1 MLIKAKVLSCF
12 LLCIVIMAVTSIE
25 TLKPAL
31 AAEQNTYAAVA
42 PDLSGRGAGDTGP
55 VDEVSLYIPH
65 RFHTFEN
72 LDRVNTTKDPTF
84 GPQTVTVL
92 DRSGDDMFLIS
103 TYLGPRWI
111 CLRDGYE
118 KIVNPYVPYSYE
130 QQIRD
135 AIKLAGMY
143 PELISVFEIGRSV
156 EDRQIITIQLG
167 KGKKSLIMVG
177 SHHARE
183 YITSAYLMKMIDEY
197 AYAYH
202 TTGRFGSY
210 DIKKLLDSVT
220 IHVVVMLNPDGVNL
234 VQNGPDSVRD
244 RAALDKINMLKSTYD
259 EWKSNING
267 VNLNAN
273 YPAEWNLKMSTGAP
287 DSETFKGY
295 KAGSEPE
302 VRALMAY
309 TKKNNFKL
317 AVSFHSKGEVVYWA
331 DKRTQYDFG
340 GQRKIADAIVKST
353 GYLLLPVSLRPSI
366 YAAGYEN
373 WFRAEFR
380 RPAFCIELTPL
391 SGNNNPHND
400 SDFDSLVWNKAR
412 YLGAVLAAEC
422 LKL

>member
-1 MLIKAKVLSCF
+1 MLIKAKILSCF
-12 LLCIVIMAVTSIE
+12 LLCIVILAVTSIE
-25 TLKPAL
+25 ILKPAL
-31 AAEQNTYAAVA
+31 AAGNNGYAAEA
-42 PDLSGRGAGDTGP
+42 PDPAGRVTGDTGP
-55 VDEVSLYIPH
+55 VSEASQYIPH
-65 RFHTFEN
+65 RFHTFES
-72 LDRVNTTKDPTF
+72 LDRVNSKKDPTF
-84 GPQTVTVL
+84 GPQTVTIL
-92 DRSGDDMFLIS
+92 EQSGDDMFLIS

-111 CLRDGYE
+111 YLRDGYE
-118 KIVNPYVPYSYE
+118 KVVNPYVPYSYE

-167 KGKKSLIMVG
+167 KGQKSLIMVG

-183 YITSAYLMKMIDEY
+183 YITSAFLMRMIDEY

-202 TTGRFGSY
+202 TTGRYGSY

-220 IHVVVMLNPDGVNL
+220 IHIVVMLNPDGVNL

-244 RAALDKINMLKSTYD
+244 RAALDKIKMLKSTYD

-273 YPAEWNLKMSTGAP
+273 YPAEWTLKRSTGEP

-295 KAGSEPE
+295 RAGSEPE
-302 VRALMAY
+302 VRALMDY
-309 TKKNNFKL
+309 SKKNNFKL
-317 AVSFHSKGEVVYWA
+317 AASFHSKGEVVYWA

-353 GYLLLPVSLRPSI
+353 GYLLLPVSMSPGI

-373 WFRAEFR
+373 WFRAEFQ
-380 RPAFCIELTPL
+380 RPAFCIELTPI
-391 SGNNNPHND
+391 SGNNCPHND